1 MLRRIRDLFSDVARQ
16 ADLVLLALCSATSLF
31 GILMIYSATRYMH
44 TSRLVLVQAASLVIG
59 VVLYLLMSQIDLNEL
74 VKYWKW
80 IFLLGFGFVLLL
92 ATPLGIEGG
101 TGNRAWLEV
110 PFLPVK
116 VQPAEIVKVTFII
129 VLAKQLAWLKEHRD
143 LKSVGSMVLLALHFG
158 VLFLTYYKISADM
171 GSALVFLF
179 IFACMCFVAGV
190 ALWWFIIGGGAAGC
204 LTARTPDALLPGKFY
219 IQVSDTRLALK
230 ALASWYRGK
239 FDLPVVQV
247 TGSAGKTTTKEMIA
261 CVLGRHFC
269 TLKTQAN
276 FNNDIGT
283 PLTLLELAPEHQ
295 AAVIETGMNHF
306 GEIRYLGEMVRP
318 DIAVITN
325 VGDAHIENLGNT
337 RQGILRAKC
346 EIFEN
351 LAPDGVAVLNGDD
364 PLLNTIALPQR
375 ILRCGTGEGC
385 DVRVTE
391 VDDRG
396 LEGVAC
402 TVTTAKASYW
412 LETSAPGGYMIY
424 PLAMAAAIGE
434 YLGLTAEE
442 ITAGAADYV
451 PVGSRMHLIPMDG
464 QRLIIDDCYN
474 ANPQAMAEALRML
487 AKSRHRRKVAVVGDM
502 GELGELTEQAHRDVG
517 ALARELKLDAV
528 VAVGEKMRAL
538 RETDPSAL
546 WFPDTASA
554 LPALPDLF
562 VGDTA
567 VMVKASHAMHFESI
581 VKELEKL

>member
-1 MLRRIRDLFSDVARQ
+1 MTPCTVREICDAVGGTLLQSSDVSVTRVSTDSRSIPEGALFVP
-16 ADLVLLALCSATSLF
+16 LVGERFDGHAYIGKALES
-31 GILMIYSATRYMH
+31 
-44 TSRLVLVQAASLVIG
+44 
-59 VVLYLLMSQIDLNEL
+59 
-74 VKYWKW
+74 
-80 IFLLGFGFVLLL
+80 
-92 ATPLGIEGG
+92 
-101 TGNRAWLEV
+101 
-110 PFLPVK
+110 
-116 VQPAEIVKVTFII
+116 
-129 VLAKQLAWLKEHRD
+129 
-143 LKSVGSMVLLALHFG
+143 
-158 VLFLTYYKISADM
+158 
-171 GSALVFLF
+171 
-179 IFACMCFVAGV
+179 
-190 ALWWFIIGGGAAGC
+190 GAAGC

-230 ALASWYRGK
+230 ALALWYRGR

-247 TGSAGKTTTKEMIA
+247 TGSAGKTTTKEMVA
-261 CVLGRHFC
+261 CVLGRHFR

-364 PLLNTIALPQR
+364 PLLNTVTLPQR
-375 ILRCGTGEGC
+375 ILRCGTGAGC

-402 TVTTAKASYW
+402 TVTTAKTSYR
-412 LETSAPGGYMIY
+412 LETSSPGAYMIY

-451 PVGSRMHLIPMDG
+451 PVGSRMHLIPVDG

-487 AKSRHRRKVAVVGDM
+487 AKSRHQRKVAVVGDM

-517 ALARELKLDAV
+517 TLARELKLDVV

>member
-1 MLRRIRDLFSDVARQ
+1 MTPCTVREICDAVGGTLLQSSDVSVTRVSTDSRSVPEGALFVP
-16 ADLVLLALCSATSLF
+16 LVGERFDGHTYIGKALEA
-31 GILMIYSATRYMH
+31 
-44 TSRLVLVQAASLVIG
+44 
-59 VVLYLLMSQIDLNEL
+59 
-74 VKYWKW
+74 
-80 IFLLGFGFVLLL
+80 
-92 ATPLGIEGG
+92 
-101 TGNRAWLEV
+101 
-110 PFLPVK
+110 
-116 VQPAEIVKVTFII
+116 
-129 VLAKQLAWLKEHRD
+129 
-143 LKSVGSMVLLALHFG
+143 
-158 VLFLTYYKISADM
+158 
-171 GSALVFLF
+171 
-179 IFACMCFVAGV
+179 
-190 ALWWFIIGGGAAGC
+190 GAAGC

-230 ALASWYRGK
+230 ALARWYRGR

-261 CVLGRHFC
+261 CVLGRHFR

-364 PLLNTIALPQR
+364 PLLNTVTLPQR
-375 ILRCGTGEGC
+375 ILRCGTGAGC

-402 TVTTAKASYW
+402 TVTTVKTSYR
-412 LETSAPGGYMIY
+412 LETSSPGAYMIY

-451 PVGSRMHLIPMDG
+451 PVGSRMHLIPVDG

-517 ALARELKLDAV
+517 TLARELKLDAV

-567 VMVKASHAMHFESI
+567 VMVKASHAMHFENI

>member
-1 MLRRIRDLFSDVARQ
+1 MTPCTVREICDAVGGTLLQSSDVSVTRVSTDSRSVPEGALFVP
-16 ADLVLLALCSATSLF
+16 LVGERFDGHTYIGKALEA
-31 GILMIYSATRYMH
+31 
-44 TSRLVLVQAASLVIG
+44 
-59 VVLYLLMSQIDLNEL
+59 
-74 VKYWKW
+74 
-80 IFLLGFGFVLLL
+80 
-92 ATPLGIEGG
+92 
-101 TGNRAWLEV
+101 
-110 PFLPVK
+110 
-116 VQPAEIVKVTFII
+116 
-129 VLAKQLAWLKEHRD
+129 
-143 LKSVGSMVLLALHFG
+143 
-158 VLFLTYYKISADM
+158 
-171 GSALVFLF
+171 
-179 IFACMCFVAGV
+179 
-190 ALWWFIIGGGAAGC
+190 GAAGC

-230 ALASWYRGK
+230 ALARWYRGR

-247 TGSAGKTTTKEMIA
+247 TGSAGKTTTKEMVA
-261 CVLGRHFC
+261 CVLGRHFR

-364 PLLNTIALPQR
+364 PLLNTVTLPQR
-375 ILRCGTGEGC
+375 ILRCGTGAGC

-402 TVTTAKASYW
+402 TVTTAKTSYR
-412 LETSAPGGYMIY
+412 LETSSPGAYMIY

-451 PVGSRMHLIPMDG
+451 PVGSRMHLIPVDG

-517 ALARELKLDAV
+517 TLARELKLDAV

-567 VMVKASHAMHFESI
+567 VMVKASHAMHFENI

>member
-1 MLRRIRDLFSDVARQ
+1 MTPCTVREICDAVGGTLLQGSDVSVARVSTDSRSVPEG
-16 ADLVLLALCSATSLF
+16 ALFVPLVGERFDGHTYIGKALEA
-31 GILMIYSATRYMH
+31 
-44 TSRLVLVQAASLVIG
+44 
-59 VVLYLLMSQIDLNEL
+59 
-74 VKYWKW
+74 
-80 IFLLGFGFVLLL
+80 
-92 ATPLGIEGG
+92 
-101 TGNRAWLEV
+101 
-110 PFLPVK
+110 
-116 VQPAEIVKVTFII
+116 
-129 VLAKQLAWLKEHRD
+129 
-143 LKSVGSMVLLALHFG
+143 
-158 VLFLTYYKISADM
+158 
-171 GSALVFLF
+171 
-179 IFACMCFVAGV
+179 
-190 ALWWFIIGGGAAGC
+190 GAAGC

-230 ALASWYRGK
+230 ALARWYRGR

-247 TGSAGKTTTKEMIA
+247 TGSAGKTTTKEMVA
-261 CVLGRHFC
+261 CVLGRHFR

-364 PLLNTIALPQR
+364 PLLNTVTLPQR
-375 ILRCGTGEGC
+375 ILRCGTGAGC

-402 TVTTAKASYW
+402 TVTTAKTSYR
-412 LETSAPGGYMIY
+412 LKTSSPGAYMIY

-442 ITAGAADYV
+442 
-451 PVGSRMHLIPMDG
+451 
-464 QRLIIDDCYN
+464 
-474 ANPQAMAEALRML
+474 AEEKILEGFLR
-487 AKSRHRRKVAVVGDM
+487 
-502 GELGELTEQAHRDVG
+502 
-517 ALARELKLDAV
+517 
-528 VAVGEKMRAL
+528 
-538 RETDPSAL
+538 
-546 WFPDTASA
+546 
-554 LPALPDLF
+554 
-562 VGDTA
+562 
-567 VMVKASHAMHFESI
+567 
-581 VKELEKL
+581 

>member
-1 MLRRIRDLFSDVARQ
+1 MTPCTVREICDAVGGTLLQSSDVSVIRVSTDSRSIPEGALFVP
-16 ADLVLLALCSATSLF
+16 LVGERFDGHTYIGKALEA
-31 GILMIYSATRYMH
+31 
-44 TSRLVLVQAASLVIG
+44 
-59 VVLYLLMSQIDLNEL
+59 
-74 VKYWKW
+74 
-80 IFLLGFGFVLLL
+80 
-92 ATPLGIEGG
+92 
-101 TGNRAWLEV
+101 
-110 PFLPVK
+110 
-116 VQPAEIVKVTFII
+116 
-129 VLAKQLAWLKEHRD
+129 
-143 LKSVGSMVLLALHFG
+143 
-158 VLFLTYYKISADM
+158 
-171 GSALVFLF
+171 
-179 IFACMCFVAGV
+179 
-190 ALWWFIIGGGAAGC
+190 GAAGC

-230 ALASWYRGK
+230 ALARWYRGR

-247 TGSAGKTTTKEMIA
+247 TGSAGKTTTKEMVA
-261 CVLGRHFC
+261 CVLGRHFR

-325 VGDAHIENLGNT
+325 VGDAHIENLGNS

-364 PLLNTIALPQR
+364 PLLNTVTLPQR
-375 ILRCGTGEGC
+375 RMRCGTGAGC

-402 TVTTAKASYW
+402 TVTTAKTSYR
-412 LETSAPGGYMIY
+412 LETSSPGAYMIY

-442 ITAGAADYV
+442 ITAGAADYA
-451 PVGSRMHLIPMDG
+451 PVGSRMHLIPVDG

-517 ALARELKLDAV
+517 TLARELKLDAV

-567 VMVKASHAMHFESI
+567 VMVKASHAMHFENI

>member
-1 MLRRIRDLFSDVARQ
+1 MTPCTVREICDAVGGTLLQGSDVSVARVSTDSRSVPEG
-16 ADLVLLALCSATSLF
+16 ALFVPLVGERFDGHTYIGKALEA
-31 GILMIYSATRYMH
+31 
-44 TSRLVLVQAASLVIG
+44 
-59 VVLYLLMSQIDLNEL
+59 
-74 VKYWKW
+74 
-80 IFLLGFGFVLLL
+80 
-92 ATPLGIEGG
+92 
-101 TGNRAWLEV
+101 
-110 PFLPVK
+110 
-116 VQPAEIVKVTFII
+116 
-129 VLAKQLAWLKEHRD
+129 
-143 LKSVGSMVLLALHFG
+143 
-158 VLFLTYYKISADM
+158 
-171 GSALVFLF
+171 
-179 IFACMCFVAGV
+179 
-190 ALWWFIIGGGAAGC
+190 GAAGC

-230 ALASWYRGK
+230 ALARWYRGR

-261 CVLGRHFC
+261 CVLGRHFR

-375 ILRCGTGEGC
+375 ILRCGTGAGC

-402 TVTTAKASYW
+402 TVTTAKTSYR
-412 LETSAPGGYMIY
+412 LKTPSPGAYMIY

-442 ITAGAADYV
+442 ITTGAADYV

-517 ALARELKLDAV
+517 TLARELKLDAV

-567 VMVKASHAMHFESI
+567 VMVKASHAMHFENI

>member
-1 MLRRIRDLFSDVARQ
+1 MTPCTVREICAAVNG
-16 ADLVLLALCSATSLF
+16 VLLQGSDAAVTQVSTDSRSVPAGALF
-31 GILMIYSATRYMH
+31 VP
-44 TSRLVLVQAASLVIG
+44 LVGERFDGHAYIG
-59 VVLYLLMSQIDLNEL
+59 
-74 VKYWKW
+74 K
-80 IFLLGFGFVLLL
+80 
-92 ATPLGIEGG
+92 A
-101 TGNRAWLEV
+101 LE
-110 PFLPVK
+110 
-116 VQPAEIVKVTFII
+116 
-129 VLAKQLAWLKEHRD
+129 
-143 LKSVGSMVLLALHFG
+143 S
-158 VLFLTYYKISADM
+158 
-171 GSALVFLF
+171 
-179 IFACMCFVAGV
+179 
-190 ALWWFIIGGGAAGC
+190 GAAGC
-204 LTARTPDALLPGKFY
+204 LTAQTPEVLLPGKFY
-219 IQVSDTRLALK
+219 IQVEDTRLALK

-261 CVLGRHFC
+261 CVLGRRFC

-283 PLTLLELAPEHQ
+283 PLTLLGLGPEHQ

-351 LAPDGVAVLNGDD
+351 LAPDGIAVLNGDD
-364 PLLNTIALPQR
+364 PLLNTVTLPQR
-375 ILRCGTGEGC
+375 ILRCGTGEKC
-385 DVRVTE
+385 DVHVTDG
-391 VDDRG
+391 DDRG

-402 TVTTAKASYW
+402 TVTTAKASYR

-442 ITAGAADYV
+442 IAAGAADYA
-451 PVGSRMHLIPMDG
+451 PVGSRMHLIRMDG
-464 QRLIIDDCYN
+464 GRLIIDDCYN

-487 AKSRHRRKVAVVGDM
+487 AKSRHRRKLAVVGDM

-517 ALARELKLDAV
+517 TLARELGLDGVIAI
-528 VAVGEKMRAL
+528 GEKMRAL
-538 RETDPSAL
+538 QKADPSAL
-546 WFPDTASA
+546 WFPDVPSA
-554 LPALPDLF
+554 LPALRERFTP
-562 VGDTA
+562 DTA
-567 VMVKASHAMHFESI
+567 VLVKASHAMHFENI